1 MLQKRNDTLNKSL
14 EMFKITTSP
23 IFVKALKD
31 FFEEL
36 ATCSHDLEQMIAYP
50 LAKNNREYTCN
61 SNVNGLSGKSN

>member
-31 FFEEL
+31 FYEEL
-36 ATCSHDLEQMIAYP
+36 TTCTYDLEQMIAYY
-50 LAKNNREYTCN
+50 LAKSNREYTCITN
-61 SNVNGLSGKSN
+61 LNDLSGKSN